1 MWSKQMIWSVSRG
14 GCHYHS
20 SCCNQ
25 IYLLFTRFE
34 INTTFLITM
43 LLAAFF
49 IYLCL
54 LTSVDNLQ
62 RIANGTTTTMPSDKE
77 DTFHQKRYCRSYWV
91 FTFTSFICIVESFR
105 LAFSLY
111 YSSHYISS
119 SQMGSEKK
127 QIIEWDIDRLGNAGM
142 IWM

>member
-1 MWSKQMIWSVSRG
+1 MLRTISLNTLLNKSFFLNDYVVQAMIWSVSRG
-14 GCHYHS
+14 GCPYHS

-62 RIANGTTTTMPSDKE
+62 RIANGTTITMPSDKE
-77 DTFHQKRYCRSYWV
+77 DNFHQKRDWRSYWV
-91 FTFTSFICIVESFR
+91 FIVYIVHLYCWILPFGIQFV
-105 LAFSLY
+105 LLQSLY
-111 YSSHYISS
+111 F
-119 SQMGSEKK
+119 
-127 QIIEWDIDRLGNAGM
+127 
-142 IWM
+142 